1 MQAGKLN
8 CMVTVQQRTLVQDS
22 SGSWTETWTDLFEVW
37 AEIKPF
43 SGREYQLGGE
53 TQSTV
58 NSTIRTRYLPGIKP
72 AMRFKHNRDCFDILE
87 IYNVNERNKELLSR
101 CMKYE
106 LGK

>member
-8 CMVTVQQRTLVQDS
+8 CRVTVQQKTLVQDS

-37 AEIKPF
+37 AEIKPY

-58 NSTIRTRYLPGIKP
+58 NSTVRIRFMKGITS
-72 AMRFKHNRDCFDILE
+72 AMRFKHNRNCYDILE
-87 IYNVNERNKELLSR
+87 IYNVDERNKELLSR